1 MKKRL
6 KLAGIILVILVIES
20 LIWWFVPA
28 HLCSIDAQQ
37 VEKIQIFDG
46 NRTIYDKYRRCG
58 EKGDSCLQARER
70 RCVL

>member
-6 KLAGIILVILVIES
+6 KLAGIILFILVIGS

-37 VEKIQIFDG
+37 VE
-46 NRTIYDKYRRCG
+46 
-58 EKGDSCLQARER
+58 
-70 RCVL
+70 